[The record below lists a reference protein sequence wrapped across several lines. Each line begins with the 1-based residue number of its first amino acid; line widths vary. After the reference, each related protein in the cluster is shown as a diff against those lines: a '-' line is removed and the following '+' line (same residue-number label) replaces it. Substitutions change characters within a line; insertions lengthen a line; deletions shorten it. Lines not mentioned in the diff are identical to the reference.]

1 MTTIRAMVVLNM
13 TSSLPRDA
21 CVNTWYCLG
30 AATEAVCASFG
41 GALGSFYDQISG
53 VLARDIAPATSR
65 IKFYDMEAPKPR
77 VPIHDMAL
85 GMGGAP
91 VNTPLPHE
99 MACCLSF
106 QGTRMSGVSQ
116 ARRRG
121 RVYLGPL
128 GTNVLTSD
136 GKLSSTETD
145 VIRDAAE
152 TLLTASTEAPS
163 WSWVVYSERSDPD
176 ATTFVTNGWVDDAFD
191 VQRRRG
197 VDPTARQTF
206 GA

>member
-1 MTTIRAMVVLNM
+1 MPAIRAMVVLNM

-30 AATEAVCASFG
+30 TATEGTCDAFG
-41 GALGSFYDQISG
+41 AALGTFYDSISG
-53 VLARDIAPATSR
+53 VLARDIAPAPSR
-65 IKFYDMEAPKPR
+65 IKFYDMSTATPR
-77 VPIHDMAL
+77 APIHEMAL
-85 GMGGAP
+85 GMGAAP

-99 MACCLSF
+99 LACCLSF
-106 QGTRMSGVSQ
+106 QGPRISGISQ

-128 GTNVLTSD
+128 GTNVLLSD
-136 GKLSSTETD
+136 GKLSTTETD

-152 TLLTASTEAPS
+152 VLLTASTEAGS

-197 VDPTARQTF
+197 VDATARQTF